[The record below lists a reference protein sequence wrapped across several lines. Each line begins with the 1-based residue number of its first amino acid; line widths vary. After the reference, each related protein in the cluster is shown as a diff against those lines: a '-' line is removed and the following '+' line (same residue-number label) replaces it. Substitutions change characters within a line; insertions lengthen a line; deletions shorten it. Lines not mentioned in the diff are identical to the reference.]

1 MNDTNT
7 LQPISI
13 RSAPVTQPQTLE
25 ERIAKLEATIKALE
39 DRIVDLEEL
48 DLINSMSIRVLRE
61 HIQNVQYRMNN
72 PNA

>member
-13 RSAPVTQPQTLE
+13 RSAPVTQPQTRE

-72 PNA
+72 PNP

>member
-72 PNA
+72 PNP

>member
-7 LQPISI
+7 LHPISI

-72 PNA
+72 PNP

>member
-25 ERIAKLEATIKALE
+25 ERIAKLEATIKALA

-48 DLINSMSIRVLRE
+48 DLINAALLRS
-61 HIQNVQYRMNN
+61 HGLSLQNIYSRMDN
-72 PNA
+72 PNP

>member
-7 LQPISI
+7 LQLIATDRVPM
-13 RSAPVTQPQTLE
+13 TQSLTLE

-48 DLINSMSIRVLRE
+48 DLINSMSIRVLRKR
-61 HIQNVQYRMNN
+61 IQDVQLHMSN
-72 PNA
+72 PNP